1 MDVRDLR
8 TSFAAFAPVD
18 GAEWELPCREF
29 LDACELIKKLM
40 GSLGRCMS
48 FALSDIAAK
57 LEQIDEYITS
67 AGEACPSSLL
77 KIVEKEVS
85 LNVHD
90 AGKKNPSITRT
101 LLRLMWFLDFVAAF
115 LSKLGENTSASVTF
129 VAREAYNEKLAPNH
143 PWIVRKAASASMA
156 LCPSRDSLMK
166 SISLNGTTPSEEQCE
181 ILISTGNEMKKTL
194 DKLWAYYTSNEIT
207 KLK

>member
-1 MDVRDLR
+1 M
-8 TSFAAFAPVD
+8 
-18 GAEWELPCREF
+18 
-29 LDACELIKKLM
+29 
-40 GSLGRCMS
+40 
-48 FALSDIAAK
+48 LSDK
-57 LEQIDEYITS
+57 EVETLLL
-67 AGEACPSSLL
+67 SLL
-77 KIVEKEVS
+77 LLRRRRS
-85 LNVHD
+85 PHLLSLLLLRLNVHD